1 MTITLG
7 LNLFHADSAACIFL
21 DDELIFA
28 IEEER
33 LNRQKHWA
41 GLPLASIRACLEF
54 ARVSFDNVDYI
65 AVNFNRQAHLG
76 RKLMY
81 SLQNPHLILSNT
93 SKLLNRRKQT
103 GFIKDLE
110 ETFDSKFKGEV
121 IYCEHHRAHQ
131 LSSLISPG
139 IDEAAL
145 LSIDGF
151 GDFTSTSISS
161 IKNNKITEISKVFF
175 PHSLGIFYQAITQM
189 LGFNNYGDEYK
200 MMGLSAY
207 GTARF
212 TQELEKTIA
221 ITGNGQF
228 ELNLRYFDH
237 HKCGNPFE
245 IVNGIP
251 MVKRL
256 FSRHLEALLVKQR
269 CSNEPVEEIHK
280 DIAASAQAVYEKIF
294 FYLLDYAWQKTKLP
308 SIFISGGCAMNSLA
322 NGKINENSNF
332 ETVVIPPSPG
342 DSGGAVG
349 AALHALSAK
358 SSLKLKSSKLGTPY
372 FGNLFKS
379 ADIKKTIARA
389 RNVFDYSEVVIV
401 EHRSFEQTAIETA
414 KLLAQGCVVGWFQ
427 GRSEWGPR
435 ALGNRSIIADPRNP
449 EIKDLLNLK
458 IKRRE
463 GFRPFAPSILAEHQS
478 EWFEN
483 DAAVPYMSQVFNVK
497 RDKRKEIPGVVHID
511 GTGRLQTVLE
521 GMNKKYHRLISEFF
535 KLTGVP
541 LVLNTSFNEN
551 EPIVETPAQAFA
563 VFERTKMD
571 LLVIENTTFRRL

>member
-7 LNLFHADSAACIFL
+7 LNLFHADSAACIFV

-41 GLPLASIRACLEF
+41 GIPLTSIRACLEF
-54 ARVSFDNVDYI
+54 AGVNFDDVDYI
-65 AVNFNRQAHLG
+65 AVNYNRQAHLG
-76 RKLMY
+76 KKFMY
-81 SLQNPHLILSNT
+81 SLQNPRLILSNT
-93 SKLLNRRKQT
+93 SKLLNRRNQM
-103 GFIKDLE
+103 GFIKVLE
-110 ETFDSKFKGEV
+110 ETFGSKFKGEV
-121 IYCEHHRAHQ
+121 VYCEHHRAHH
-131 LSSLISPG
+131 LSSAIAPNV
-139 IDEAAL
+139 DEAAL

-151 GDFTSTSISS
+151 GDFTSTSIGR
-161 IKNNKITEISKVFF
+161 IKNNRITEISRVFF
-175 PHSLGIFYQAITQM
+175 PHSLGIFYQAITQI

-207 GTARF
+207 GTPRYIKD
-212 TQELEKTIA
+212 LEKTIA

-245 IVNGIP
+245 IVNGNP
-251 MVKRL
+251 KVKRL
-256 FSRHLEALLVKQR
+256 FSKHLEALLVAQR
-269 CSNEPVEEIHK
+269 RSSDPVEEIHK

-294 FYLLDYAWQKTKLP
+294 FSLLDYTWQQTKLP

-322 NGKINENSNF
+322 NGKIHQNSNF

-342 DSGGAVG
+342 DAGGAVG
-349 AALHALSAK
+349 AALHAICAKTSLDFK
-358 SSLKLKSSKLGTPY
+358 SSNMRTPY
-372 FGNLFKS
+372 HGHLFKS
-379 ADIKKTIARA
+379 KDITETISRA
-389 RNVFDYSEVVIV
+389 RKVFDADMVKITEY
-401 EHRSFEQTAIETA
+401 RTFEQTAIETA

-449 EIKDLLNLK
+449 GIKDLLNLK

-463 GFRPFAPSILAEHQS
+463 EFRPFAPSILAEHQF

-483 DAAVPYMSQVFNVK
+483 DAAVPYMSQVFNV
-497 RDKRKEIPGVVHID
+497 RVDKRKQIPGVVHQD
-511 GTGRLQTVLE
+511 GTGRLQTVLK
-521 GMNKKYHRLISEFF
+521 GLNAKYHLLISEFF

-541 LVLNTSFNEN
+541 LILNTSFNEN

-571 LLVIENTTFRRL
+571 LLVIENTTFKRL